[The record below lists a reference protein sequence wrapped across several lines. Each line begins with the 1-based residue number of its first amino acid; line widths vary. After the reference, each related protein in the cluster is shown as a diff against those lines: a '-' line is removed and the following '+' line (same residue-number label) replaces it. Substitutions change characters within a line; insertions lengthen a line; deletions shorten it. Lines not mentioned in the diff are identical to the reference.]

1 VPKSHSFGFVRVEED
16 IAGRCSAG
24 SQIWA
29 GVLNTHYWF
38 DPARDVAAVIMTQ
51 SLPFVEPRFMNVYE
65 RYERAVYA
73 GA

>member
-1 VPKSHSFGFVRVEED
+1 MRNLD
-16 IAGRCSAG
+16 A
-24 SQIWA
+24 
-29 GVLNTHYWF
+29 VLNDAVAAHDVPDTHDWF

-51 SLPFVEPRFMNVYE
+51 SLPFVELRFMNVYE